1 MPDLIQ
7 MIEAMVAAAAAAA
20 AVVWLIAL
28 PRVPHRPARIAA
40 SRVLGLG
47 VGSCLGFV
55 VLGFRPHW
63 PPIEDQDRFLL
74 LVLPS
79 LLAVDFLGL
88 VSGLRRRWVLLSRGT
103 VAAAAA
109 PTLLYGS
116 TYLADLAGPGSREWP
131 PAVAM
136 LVLAGLGLAFA
147 TEWFLLDRAICR
159 VSPPAAVGALIVST
173 IAASITVM
181 LSGYATGGQMG
192 LPLAAALAGAW
203 ASGMIVR
210 DPRPIRVPLATA
222 LGGLFS
228 LLVVGRF
235 FARLTSV
242 HAILLFCAPILCAA
256 FELPFLRWL
265 GPWPRAAASLLLVGC
280 LAAGVVVSAWIGF
293 VRDSL

>member
-1 MPDLIQ
+1 MPDLKQ
-7 MIEAMVAAAAAAA
+7 MIEAMVGAVVAAA
-20 AVVWLIAL
+20 AVVCLIAL
-28 PRVPHRPARIAA
+28 PRARDRPARVAA
-40 SRVLGLG
+40 SRVLGLA
-47 VGSCLGFV
+47 VGSFLGFV
-55 VLGFRPHW
+55 ALGFRPHW

-79 LLAVDFLGL
+79 LLAVDLLGL
-88 VSGLRRRWVLLSRGT
+88 VSVLRRRWVLLSRGI
-103 VAAAAA
+103 VAAGAA

-116 TYLADLAGPGSREWP
+116 TYLADVAGPGSREWP

-147 TEWFLLDRAICR
+147 TEWLLLDRAIRR
-159 VSPPAAVGALIVST
+159 VSPTAAVGALAVST
-173 IAASITVM
+173 VAASITVM

-210 DPRPIRVPLATA
+210 APRRCEVPLATA

-235 FARLTSV
+235 FAHLTSA
-242 HAILLFCAPILCAA
+242 HAFLLFVAPTLCAA
-256 FELPFLRWL
+256 FELPFLRRL
-265 GPWPRAAASLLLVGC
+265 APWPRTAVSLLLVGC

>member
-1 MPDLIQ
+1 
-7 MIEAMVAAAAAAA
+7 
-20 AVVWLIAL
+20 
-28 PRVPHRPARIAA
+28 
-40 SRVLGLG
+40 
-47 VGSCLGFV
+47 
-55 VLGFRPHW
+55 
-63 PPIEDQDRFLL
+63 
-74 LVLPS
+74 
-79 LLAVDFLGL
+79 
-88 VSGLRRRWVLLSRGT
+88 LLSRGT
-103 VAAAAA
+103 VIAAAA

-116 TYLADLAGPGSREWP
+116 AYLTDLAGPGSREWP

-136 LVLAGLGLAFA
+136 IVLAGLGLAFA
-147 TEWFLLDRAICR
+147 TEWFLLDQAICR
-159 VSPPAAVGALIVST
+159 VSPTAAVGALIVST

-210 DPRPIRVPLATA
+210 DPRPSGVPLATA

-256 FELPFLRWL
+256 LELPFLRWL
-265 GPWPRAAASLLLVGC
+265 GPWPRTAAGLLLVGC

-293 VRDSL
+293 VRDSF